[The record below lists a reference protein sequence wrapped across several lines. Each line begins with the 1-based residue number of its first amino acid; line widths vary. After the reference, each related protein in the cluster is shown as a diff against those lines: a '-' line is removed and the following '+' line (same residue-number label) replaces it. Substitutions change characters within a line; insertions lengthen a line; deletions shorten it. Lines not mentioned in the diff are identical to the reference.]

1 MQNTTLFW
9 GIAPTNFSKKSP
21 KVNIDRELCYFNL
34 EKSAQTFLLF
44 SQRLFVPLRTYVQI
58 RNIQRPIQS
67 QPAAGAARGAD
78 TAGADPHA
86 GRRQPDGRPLRRQRP
101 HAAGRRV
108 VRRRRLLHPLHRRHR
123 HRTGHDAPRGRTLR
137 AGRPREIVGTAP
149 ERHSLLRT
157 AGRGDGRRAVRRHSA
172 DVPPRLDVEESSR
185 IELQDGYTLILVD
198 IPTIE
203 IRHDQ
208 RTYTTIPL
216 GIILTQ
222 DIIVTICTEDTPVL
236 QNFVRSRVK
245 EFSTKKKLRFV
256 YQILYRTAAIYQA
269 NLRIIDKRRTEIEER
284 VGSDTDDSDLINLH
298 ELESTLVYFA
308 TSLRANGVV
317 LDRLTRYKRLEQY
330 PEDKELLDDVI
341 VENRQAIE
349 MTTIY
354 RDIIN
359 GTREL
364 MSSLLDNRLNNVMKY
379 LTSITIVMAIPTVI
393 SGIYGMNVNEN
404 WMPFANTPH
413 GFLIICIITLL
424 ICIITMLF
432 LRKKKML

>member
-1 MQNTTLFW
+1 MTVMITYYRTDDQVIHEEEKLSDGVWVQMINPTHDECEE
-9 GIAPTNFSKKSP
+9 IAEKLM
-21 KVNIDRELCYFNL
+21 VDIDDV
-34 EKSAQTFLLF
+34 K
-44 SQRLFVPLRTYVQI
+44 
-58 RNIQRPIQS
+58 
-67 QPAAGAARGAD
+67 AA
-78 TAGADPHA
+78 
-86 GRRQPDGRPLRRQRP
+86 
-101 HAAGRRV
+101 
-108 VRRRRLLHPLHRRHR
+108 
-123 HRTGHDAPRGRTLR
+123 
-137 AGRPREIVGTAP
+137 
-149 ERHSLLRT
+149 
-157 AGRGDGRRAVRRHSA
+157 
-172 DVPPRLDVEESSR
+172 LDVEESSR

-413 GFLIICIITLL
+413 GSLIICIITLL
-424 ICIITMLF
+424 ICVITMLF